1 MPGETLLVFQSGGPT
16 GVINATLAGV
26 IEQARSSGYTRV
38 LGAQHGIT
46 GLVTETL
53 VDLSALS
60 LTQLDRLART
70 PGAALGTSRQRLDES
85 SSRAALATLRAHRVT
100 AVVAIGGND
109 TAASALVLLAA
120 AEQAGYPL
128 AVVLAPKTIDN
139 DLSETDHTPGYP
151 SAAHFLALATR
162 DLMLDCRSL
171 ATFYAF
177 TVLEVQGRNA
187 GWLVA
192 ACGLAIDES
201 LATHLQL
208 VFPERPPRS
217 SHDLAEEF
225 ASLQQRLGWLLL
237 VVPETLRREDGRP
250 LAEAAPR
257 WVDPHGHPYP
267 PSPAEALAHALETVC
282 GARARVIRPGA
293 LARCFRETVVELD
306 REEARAIGRTA
317 VEWLATGQSAVMV
330 GIERL
335 SDDPYRVRFRPVPL
349 QRVADHERLLP
360 PEFISQDGRRATTA
374 FARYARPLV
383 GEFAATE
390 THLAWSR

>member
-1 MPGETLLVFQSGGPT
+1 
-16 GVINATLAGV
+16 
-26 IEQARSSGYTRV
+26 V

-60 LTQLDRLART
+60 PAQLDRLART

-109 TAASALVLLAA
+109 TAASALALLAH

-139 DLSETDHTPGYP
+139 DLAETDHTPGYP
-151 SAAHFLALATR
+151 SAARFLALATR

-237 VVPETLRREDGRP
+237 VSPKRCVVRTADPWPRQRLAGSIHTGIPTRRVQLKRSRTRWKPSVAHEHASSDRERWHAASGRRSSNSIGKKLARSDEPQSNGWP
-250 LAEAAPR
+250 LASRQSWSASN
-257 WVDPHGHPYP
+257 V
-267 PSPAEALAHALETVC
+267 SVT
-282 GARARVIRPGA
+282 I
-293 LARCFRETVVELD
+293 
-306 REEARAIGRTA
+306 RTA
-317 VEWLATGQSAVMV
+317 YGS
-330 GIERL
+330 G
-335 SDDPYRVRFRPVPL
+335 RFRSSGSPTTSASSRPSSSA
-349 QRVADHERLLP
+349 RTVA
-360 PEFISQDGRRATTA
+360 GRR
-374 FARYARPLV
+374 
-383 GEFAATE
+383 
-390 THLAWSR
+390 